1 MNKGKDYLKI
11 RKEEMM
17 INKRLGQDMKFKIA
31 YATIMNEKGGRDN
44 YRIDV
49 ISYDPGEDTKILYN
63 EVVDYI
69 DKDLCLDINT
79 KEGKNLK
86 DTVGNFYNH
95 PMLRVSKDDLNTYKL
110 TLLFYMKDKNSA
122 SIREVSLFRKHIKLI
137 KNTKITDEVKKRI
150 HGAVKILFTEAF
162 GAKKR
167 NEMRRD

>member
-1 MNKGKDYLKI
+1 MNKDKDYLKT
-11 RKEEMM
+11 RKEEM
-17 INKRLGQDMKFKIA
+17 ILNKRLGQDMKFKIA
-31 YATIMNEKGGRDN
+31 YATILNEKGGRDN

-63 EVVDYI
+63 EVVNYI

-86 DTVGNFYNH
+86 DTVGNFYYH
-95 PMLRVSKDDLNTYKL
+95 PVMRVSKDNLNTYKL
-110 TLLFYMKDKNSA
+110 TLLFYKRDKNSA

-137 KNTKITDEVKKRI
+137 KNVKLTDEVKRNI
-150 HGAVKILFTEAF
+150 HGAINVLFTEAF
-162 GAKKR
+162 GSKR

>member
-1 MNKGKDYLKI
+1 M
-11 RKEEMM
+11 
-17 INKRLGQDMKFKIA
+17 
-31 YATIMNEKGGRDN
+31 
-44 YRIDV
+44 
-49 ISYDPGEDTKILYN
+49 
-63 EVVDYI
+63 DYI

-95 PMLRVSKDDLNTYKL
+95 PILRVSKDDLNTYKL
-110 TLLFYMKDKNSA
+110 TLLFYSKDKNSA

-137 KNTKITDEVKKRI
+137 KNTEITDEVKKRI

-167 NEMRRD
+167 NEMRRG